1 MAKPQK
7 EVKLP
12 GTNRRT
18 LLNAMEALKH
28 PRVDVK
34 DTKAIEQ
41 RITDYLNF
49 CVKQD
54 ISPTVQGCAN
64 WLGVAVTTLS
74 AWYQGA
80 KATPEHQLVAAKFYA
95 IVQDIWAQ
103 DMHEGD
109 INNIAGIFVGKSMFG
124 YKDTQEI
131 VVTSRVSNELTAA
144 DLIAESKM
152 LPGGADL
159 IIDGTAQIL
168 EDSTAEEAQK
178 EPVEVEQKEQK
189 KKLHRRNSE
198 KN

>member
-1 MAKPQK
+1 MTMAKPQK
-7 EVKLP
+7 EPKLP

-34 DTKAIEQ
+34 DPKAIQE

-49 CVKQD
+49 CVEKD

-64 WLGVAVTTLS
+64 WLGVAVATLS

-80 KATPEHQLVAAKFYA
+80 RATPEHQLVAAKFYA

-131 VVTSRVSNELTAA
+131 VVTNRVTNELTAA

-159 IIDGTAQIL
+159 IIDGTAKMI
-168 EDSTAEEAQK
+168 EDNPTESEQK
-178 EPVEVEQKEQK
+178 EPVEQKEQK
-189 KKLHRRNSE
+189 KKLARKSTE

>member
-1 MAKPQK
+1 MAKMQK
-7 EVKLP
+7 EPKEP

-34 DTKAIEQ
+34 DPKAIQE

-49 CVKQD
+49 CVEKD
-54 ISPTVQGCAN
+54 VAPSVPGCAN
-64 WLGVAVTTLS
+64 WLGVSVHTLQS
-74 AWYQGA
+74 WYQGA
-80 KATPEHQLVAAKFYA
+80 TATPEHQLVAAKFYA
-95 IVQDIWAQ
+95 IMQDVWSQ

-109 INNIAGIFVGKSMFG
+109 INNIAGIFVGKAMFG

-131 VVTSRVSNELTAA
+131 VVTNRVTNELTAA

-159 IIDGTAQIL
+159 IIDGTAKMI
-168 EDSTAEEAQK
+168 EDSPAESEQR
-178 EPVEVEQKEQK
+178 EPVEQKEQK
-189 KKLHRRNSE
+189 KKLAKKSTE

>member
-7 EVKLP
+7 EPKLP

-41 RITDYLNF
+41 RITDYLQF
-49 CVKQD
+49 CVEKD
-54 ISPTVQGCAN
+54 VAPSVPGCAN
-64 WLGVAVTTLS
+64 WLGVSVQTLQ

-80 KATPEHQLVAAKFYA
+80 TATPEHQLVAAKFYA
-95 IVQDIWAQ
+95 IMQDVWSQ

-109 INNIAGIFVGKSMFG
+109 INNIAGIFVGKAMFG

-131 VVTSRVSNELTAA
+131 VVTNRVTNELTAA

-159 IIDGTAQIL
+159 IIDGTGKML
-168 EDSTAEEAQK
+168 DDSSTESEQK
-178 EPVEVEQKEQK
+178 EPEKPQKEQK
-189 KKLHRRNSE
+189 ERKK
-198 KN
+198 K